1 MKVAMCATVLI
12 VDRSADVIIWDAKF
26 NVQESEFGFRDG
38 VNKLESR
45 VKASYEV
52 DVLLQ
57 FHAATACNTDV
68 SLVDGS

>member
-1 MKVAMCATVLI
+1 M
-12 VDRSADVIIWDAKF
+12 
-26 NVQESEFGFRDG
+26 
-38 VNKLESR
+38 NKLESR